1 MDPKLLNFIGALLV
15 MLIGFTMFFM
25 LMFNEMPQSNREL
38 LIAFVS
44 ALFGAVSASLKKI
57 TGDDNSSSSN
67 I

>member
-1 MDPKLLNFIGALLV
+1 MDPKLLNFVGALLV

-57 TGDDNSSSSN
+57 TGDDTPMSN
-67 I
+67 

>member
-1 MDPKLLNFIGALLV
+1 MDPKLLNFVGALLV

-57 TGDDNSSSSN
+57 TGDGEETKNP
-67 I
+67 